1 MHIILPS
8 PKQRYL
14 LDLQQD
20 GFNYDPAQEVAVDLL
35 QSLYGR
41 LIEDELVRS
50 KKGLFA
56 KLCKQLAF
64 PCDTG
69 PIQGLYFWGGVGRGK
84 TYLMDSFFDSLPFEM
99 KMRVHFHRFMR
110 RVHMDLKLLKGKKN
124 PLDIVADN
132 IADEARVICFDE
144 FFVSDIAD
152 AMLLGKLFELLFA
165 RQVTLVATSNVEPDE
180 LYLNGLQRQRFL
192 PAIELLK
199 QNTSIIN
206 VDNGLDYRLRSLEQ
220 AELYH
225 FPLGPA
231 ADRVLMEAF
240 EVFCPLLSEVIVDG
254 KLEVENRQIQCRRL
268 GKEVVWF
275 DFNVICNTPRSQ
287 NDYIELSRDF
297 HAILVSNVPI
307 MGKKNEDQARRFIN
321 LVDEFYDRSIKLVLS
336 AEVSLMLLYE
346 DGALNFEFR
355 RTTSRLLEMQS
366 YDYLARPHRP

>member
-1 MHIILPS
+1 M
-8 PKQRYL
+8 
-14 LDLQQD
+14 
-20 GFNYDPAQEVAVDLL
+20 
-35 QSLYGR
+35 LYGR

-56 KLCKQLAF
+56 KLRKQLGL
-64 PCDTG
+64 PCDLA
-69 PIQGLYFWGGVGRGK
+69 PVQGLYFWGGVGRGK

-99 KMRVHFHRFMR
+99 KMRAHFHRFMR
-110 RVHMDLKLLKGKKN
+110 RVHAELKSLKGKKN
-124 PLDIVADN
+124 PLNMVADN

-180 LYLNGLQRQRFL
+180 LYSNGLQRQRFL

-199 QNTSIIN
+199 QHTNIIN
-206 VDNGLDYRLRSLEQ
+206 VDSGIDYRLRSLEQ
-220 AELYH
+220 AEFYH
-225 FPLGPA
+225 FPLGFA
-231 ADRVLMEAF
+231 ADKVLTEAF
-240 EVFCPLLSEVIVDG
+240 EVFCPLLSEAVVDV
-254 KLEVENRQIQCRRL
+254 KLEVESRQIQCRRL

-275 DFNVICNTPRSQ
+275 DFNVICSTPRSQ
-287 NDYIELSRDF
+287 NDYIELSREF
-297 HAILVSNVPI
+297 HAVLVSNVPV

-321 LVDEFYDRSIKLVLS
+321 LVDEFYDRSVKLVLS

-355 RTTSRLLEMQS
+355 RTRSRLLEMQS
-366 YDYLARPHRP
+366 YEYLARPHQP

>member
-152 AMLLGKLFELLFA
+152 AMLF
-165 RQVTLVATSNVEPDE
+165 RQT
-180 LYLNGLQRQRFL
+180 F
-192 PAIELLK
+192 
-199 QNTSIIN
+199 
-206 VDNGLDYRLRSLEQ
+206 
-220 AELYH
+220 
-225 FPLGPA
+225 
-231 ADRVLMEAF
+231 
-240 EVFCPLLSEVIVDG
+240 
-254 KLEVENRQIQCRRL
+254 
-268 GKEVVWF
+268 
-275 DFNVICNTPRSQ
+275 
-287 NDYIELSRDF
+287 
-297 HAILVSNVPI
+297 
-307 MGKKNEDQARRFIN
+307 
-321 LVDEFYDRSIKLVLS
+321 
-336 AEVSLMLLYE
+336 
-346 DGALNFEFR
+346 
-355 RTTSRLLEMQS
+355 
-366 YDYLARPHRP
+366 